1 MEANRCLFLIAGK
14 MVKEGQSAATLSVTP
29 LKGGMEQ
36 AEGLAMTAV
45 WIGIIRWS
53 YPGAG

>member
-14 MVKEGQSAATLSVTP
+14 MVKEDQSATTLSIIP
-29 LKGGMEQ
+29 LKGEMEQ
-36 AEGLAMTAV
+36 TEGLAVTAV
-45 WIGIIRWS
+45 WIDIIRWS